1 LASALPNIHL
11 SALRSLRVKDKAM
24 YVAIIFIIP
33 PICLVLAALTDF
45 LEMTI
50 PNRIPVI
57 LLFTF
62 LAIAPFSGLGMA
74 EFGWHVAASV
84 AVFAVCFGLFALNV
98 MGGGDAKL
106 LSAAAIW
113 FGFNHS
119 LFEFLAYT
127 GYIGG
132 VLTVMVIAIRAN
144 WEMFATIGVK
154 FPKTL
159 MVANKIPYAIAIGA
173 AGLMAYPQSP
183 LMISAMAGIR

>member
-1 LASALPNIHL
+1 
-11 SALRSLRVKDKAM
+11 M
-24 YVAIIFIIP
+24 YAAIIFVIP
-33 PICLVLAALTDF
+33 PICFVMAALTDF

-57 LLFTF
+57 LLSAF
-62 LAIAPFSGLGMA
+62 LLVAPFSGLTLG
-74 EFGWHVAASV
+74 EFGWHVAA
-84 AVFAVCFGLFALNV
+84 AGLVFAVCFGLFALNV

-127 GYIGG
+127 GYLGG
-132 VLTVMVIAIRAN
+132 VLTIMVMLVRAN
-144 WEMFATIGVK
+144 WAKFATLGVK
-154 FPKTL
+154 LPKTL

-183 LMISAMAGIR
+183 LMISIIASH

>member
-1 LASALPNIHL
+1 
-11 SALRSLRVKDKAM
+11 M
-24 YVAIIFIIP
+24 YAAIIFIIP
-33 PICLVLAALTDF
+33 PVCLVLAALTDF

-57 LLFTF
+57 LLAAF
-62 LAIAPFSGLGMA
+62 LVIAPFSGLSLVA
-74 EFGWHVAASV
+74 FGWHIAAAAS
-84 AVFAVCFGLFALNV
+84 VFAVCFGLFAFNV

-127 GYIGG
+127 GYLGG
-132 VLTVMVIAIRAN
+132 VLTIMVIALRAN
-144 WEMFATIGVK
+144 WEKFATIGVK
-154 FPKTL
+154 LPKTL

-183 LMISAMAGIR
+183 LMIAAVSSAP

>member
-1 LASALPNIHL
+1 MQA
-11 SALRSLRVKDKAM
+11 
-24 YVAIIFIIP
+24 AIILIVP
-33 PICLVLAALTDF
+33 PVCLVLAALTDF

-57 LLFTF
+57 LLAAF
-62 LAIAPFSGLGMA
+62 LVIAPFAGLTIT
-74 EFGWHVAASV
+74 EFGWHVLAAV
-84 AVFAVCFGLFALNV
+84 TVFAVCFGLFAVNV
-98 MGGGDAKL
+98 MGGGDAKI

-127 GYIGG
+127 GYLGG
-132 VLTVMVIAIRAN
+132 VLTIIVMVMRAN
-144 WEMFATIGVK
+144 WARLAIIGIK
-154 FPKTL
+154 LPKTL

-183 LMISAMAGIR
+183 LMISVVASLH

>member
-1 LASALPNIHL
+1 
-11 SALRSLRVKDKAM
+11 M
-24 YVAIIFIIP
+24 YAAIIFVIP
-33 PICLVLAALTDF
+33 PICFVMAALTDF

-57 LLFTF
+57 LLSAF
-62 LAIAPFSGLGMA
+62 LLVAPFSGLTLG
-74 EFGWHVAASV
+74 EFGWHVAA
-84 AVFAVCFGLFALNV
+84 AGLVFAVCFGLFALNV

-127 GYIGG
+127 GYLGG
-132 VLTVMVIAIRAN
+132 VLTIMVMLVRAN
-144 WEMFATIGVK
+144 WAKFATLGVK
-154 FPKTL
+154 LPKTL

-183 LMISAMAGIR
+183 LMISVIASH